1 MILQGG
7 GERTFAAYVLFVRMG
22 PLIRG
27 RSSIQTHV
35 HLRVFEEILEE
46 RVVSSRGQA
55 TGRQAEDERLRPPQD
70 GPMSRRQ
77 HDWTPEIIQN

>member
-1 MILQGG
+1 
-7 GERTFAAYVLFVRMG
+7 MG

-35 HLRVFEEILEE
+35 HLRVSNEILEE

-55 TGRQAEDERLRPPQD
+55 AGPQAEDERLRPPQG
-70 GPMSRRQ
+70 GPVSRRQ
-77 HDWTPEIIQN
+77 HDWTPEILQNGA